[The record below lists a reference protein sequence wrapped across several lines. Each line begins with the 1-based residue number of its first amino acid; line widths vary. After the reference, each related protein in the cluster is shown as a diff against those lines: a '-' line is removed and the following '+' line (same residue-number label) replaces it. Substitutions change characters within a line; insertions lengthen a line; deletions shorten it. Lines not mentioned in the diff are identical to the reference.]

1 MIKMKQWIKY
11 RKDNHMSPKQGI
23 VRSDFNKRE
32 YYVIRELA
40 GLGPS
45 IWRFSF
51 PFVPYAFPSG
61 FSSALSFGFS
71 W

>member
-1 MIKMKQWIKY
+1 
-11 RKDNHMSPKQGI
+11 MSPWQGT
-23 VRSDFNKRE
+23 VSSDFNKRE

-40 GLGPS
+40 GLEHS

-51 PFVPYAFPSG
+51 PFFPYAFPSG